1 MLASTGATLACG
13 YPRCSGG
20 PILGAMTVLLLI
32 ASGVLA
38 GIAGSLLGIG
48 GGVVLVPV
56 LVLGF
61 GVPLEEAVPA
71 SLMCV
76 VASSCAAAAGYVENH
91 LSDLRLGLTL
101 ELATVAGAILGGLAA
116 GLIAPAWLAI
126 AFGIFCLYVSLQML
140 VLLRVPRE
148 EPLESY
154 TVQNLPLGIGGSL
167 VAGGL
172 SALLGVGGGP
182 VKVPLMAYG
191 MRVPFKVAAATSN
204 LMVGVTGAASVA
216 AYAFRGHL
224 RLGLVAPLVV
234 GVLAGAAVG
243 SRFMLRVPTH
253 VLKRVFAGVLLWV
266 AGQMLWKG
274 GRVLWPSLWM

>member
-1 MLASTGATLACG
+1 
-13 YPRCSGG
+13 
-20 PILGAMTVLLLI
+20 MTVLLLI
-32 ASGVLA
+32 ASGALA
-38 GIAGSLLGIG
+38 GVAGALLGIG
-48 GGVVLVPV
+48 GGVVLVPT

-76 VASSCAAAAGYVENH
+76 VASSCAAAASYVENH

-116 GLIAPAWLAI
+116 GLVAPAGLAVV
-126 AFGIFCLYVSLQML
+126 FGLFCFFVAGQML
-140 VLLRVPRE
+140 LLRMPAE
-148 EPLESY
+148 DGLADY
-154 TVQNLPLGIGGSL
+154 TVRNYPLGIGGSL

-172 SALLGVGGGP
+172 SAMLGVGGGP
-182 VKVPLMAYG
+182 VKVPLMSYG
-191 MRVPFKVAAATSN
+191 MSVPFKVAAATSN

-234 GVLAGAAVG
+234 GVLSGAVVG
-243 SRFMLRVPTH
+243 SRLMPLVPTR
-253 VLKRVFAGVLLWV
+253 VLKRLFALVLLWV
-266 AGQMLWKG
+266 AAQMLWKG
-274 GRVLWPSLWM
+274 GHVLWPSLWM